1 MFTYGQGWINPA
13 LAFDLG
19 VGFGCEP
26 PALSFMRVFRLELFV
41 ASWPR
46 KYRSG
51 KKEKRKLGKDLTN

>member
-26 PALSFMRVFRLELFV
+26 PALSFIGQEK
-41 ASWPR
+41 R
-46 KYRSG
+46 K
-51 KKEKRKLGKDLTN
+51 KRKLGKDLTN